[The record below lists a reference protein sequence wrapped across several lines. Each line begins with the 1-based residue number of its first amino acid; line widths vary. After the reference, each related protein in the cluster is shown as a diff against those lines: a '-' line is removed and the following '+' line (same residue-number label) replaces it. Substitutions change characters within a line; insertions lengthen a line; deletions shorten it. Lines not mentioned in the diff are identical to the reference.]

1 MTHLPRLLAAAG
13 ALALVGA
20 CTSPARGFC
29 EAHADCER
37 DFLGVVIPDL
47 AGDADDSVDVCTVQQ
62 DGSVQALRANEE
74 EECQVAAEKLEIFM
88 ACIAT
93 EFADDNDGCD
103 VLESKCEDERDDVND
118 ALDDIDGNECNSNE
132 D

>member
-1 MTHLPRLLAAAG
+1 MTHLPRLLAAVG

-20 CTSPARGFC
+20 CTSSARGFC
-29 EAHADCER
+29 EADADCDRE
-37 DFLGVVIPDL
+37 FFGVAIDSS
-47 AGDADDSVDVCTVQQ
+47 GDADDSVDVCTVNQE
-62 DGSVQALRANEE
+62 GFVRALRANEE
-74 EECQVAAEKLEIFM
+74 EECQVAADKFEVLM
-88 ACIAT
+88 ACIAA

-118 ALDDIDGNECNSNE
+118 AFGDIDGNECSSNE